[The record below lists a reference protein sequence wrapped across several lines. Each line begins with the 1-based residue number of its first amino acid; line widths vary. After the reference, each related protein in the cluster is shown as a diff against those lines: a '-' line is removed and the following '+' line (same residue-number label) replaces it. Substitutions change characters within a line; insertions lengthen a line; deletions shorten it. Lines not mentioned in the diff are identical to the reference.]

1 MSVETYAYIQTMR
14 QGTHVRDQ
22 EVDIGRVAFPSH
34 DSQAS
39 AGAQKQ
45 ILVSHEEH
53 SADALVLDL
62 YQSYPQYRA
71 QARRYGLT
79 SAEAEEIV
87 HEAFV
92 SLLKRVRTET
102 TPIRSPKAFM
112 RTVVYHKILEF
123 LQQHHLP
130 TLPLD
135 DCIEANAPGLSLE
148 AKTHLSVDFQAFAR
162 VYPERALALELW
174 ASGWTEHEL
183 AQALGRTS
191 HAARQYLLECRKRLH
206 AFFKDGVVDE

>member
-1 MSVETYAYIQTMR
+1 VETYAYIQTMQ

-22 EVDIGRVAFPSH
+22 EVDIGHVAFPGH

-39 AGAQKQ
+39 ADSHEQL
-45 ILVSHEEH
+45 LVSHEKH

-62 YQSYPQYRA
+62 YQSYRQYRA
-71 QARRYGLT
+71 QAKRYGLT
-79 SAEAEEIV
+79 SAEAEEVV

-92 SLLKRVRTET
+92 SLLKHVRTEP

-123 LQQHHLP
+123 FQQHHTP

-135 DCIEANAPGLSLE
+135 DCMEAGAPGLSLE

-162 VYPERALALELW
+162 AYPERALALELW
-174 ASGWTEHEL
+174 ASGCTEHEL
-183 AQALGRTS
+183 AQALGRTP
-191 HAARQYLLECRKRLH
+191 HAARQYLLECRKRLR
-206 AFFKDGVVDE
+206 AFFKE